1 MLTDDE
7 IKAIEVRAE
16 RADGFTRW
24 AAGLILSQDVPAL
37 LADRRELVALAQE
50 LASTR
55 QDGDLWRHL
64 MARCRAAGL
73 LEGK

>member
-7 IKAIEVRAE
+7 IKAIEGE
-16 RADGFTRW
+16 GYLDGP
-24 AAGLILSQDVPAL
+24 VPAL
-37 LADRRELVALAQE
+37 LADRQELVTLTRE

-73 LEGK
+73 LEGE